1 MLPCGWKKAQNKT
14 ISKEGEILFF
24 YVSTCYCRQYL
35 KSQLTMKP
43 WKRIINTLQ
52 PHPWLCVH
60 REIFLSQP
68 HMAKLWLFV
77 TGFCCLFFCRRSR
90 VINENFAEFW
100 AVVYWL
106 RSRSDGDCHWKAKRL
121 TEIPH
126 RKWAWNSA
134 VWLSCASI
142 ATKGS
147 FKKLVFSA
155 LFDSEHKQRQKP
167 CCHYG
172 VFL

>member
-1 MLPCGWKKAQNKT
+1 MKKGTKQDHFEGGRNIIFLCFDLLLSAISQVAANDEAVKKDNKHLT
-14 ISKEGEILFF
+14 SASMALCTSRDFSFAATHGEIVIVCDGVL
-24 YVSTCYCRQYL
+24 
-35 KSQLTMKP
+35 
-43 WKRIINTLQ
+43 
-52 PHPWLCVH
+52 
-60 REIFLSQP
+60 LS
-68 HMAKLWLFV
+68 
-77 TGFCCLFFCRRSR
+77 FFCRRSR

-106 RSRSDGDCHWKAKRL
+106 RSRSDGDCHCKAKRL